1 MGKTDQ
7 VVIEIMPELGGKVT
21 VSGAARTALGKWSP
35 RPGQAVTVVS
45 EEGRSY
51 RARVLKLA
59 PKSAELLVFEEL
71 KGPAESSL
79 ELFLLAA
86 LPDKERM
93 ELVIEKATELG
104 VDLILPWKAERGI
117 SLDDREARQK
127 KAHRWQTLAL
137 RAAKQCRR
145 GSIPVIMPYADLD
158 TALAMVQSAE
168 LKIALWEKAETPLK
182 AVLLPGAAK
191 SIALLTG
198 PEGGLTENEII
209 KVSGAGFLPASLG
222 PRILRAETAALI
234 ALALAQFTLGDL
246 GGEKR

>member
-1 MGKTDQ
+1 M
-7 VVIEIMPELGGKVT
+7 VAL
-21 VSGAARTALGKWSP
+21 SGESRQALAKWAP
-35 RPGQAVTVVS
+35 RIGAAVTVVS
-45 EEGRSY
+45 AEGRNF

-59 PKSAELLVFEEL
+59 PKSAELLVFEEMR
-71 KGPAESSL
+71 GPAESHL
-79 ELFLLAA
+79 ELFLLPA

-117 SLDDREARQK
+117 SLDEREARQK

-145 GSIPVIMPYADLD
+145 GRIPVIMPYSSLD
-158 TALAMVQSAE
+158 TALKIVKSAE

-198 PEGGLTENEII
+198 PEGGLTEAEII
-209 KVSGAGFLPASLG
+209 KVSDAGFQPASLG